1 MVWGDDYH
9 PIDYSKLLETHIE
22 QQSPLTMTVTTEHSQ
37 MNLQFEHQKL
47 VAYNKQNSEGKNLN
61 GYEAGTSIIEKSTV
75 LRHGKD
81 GTWSWEETAYTALS
95 GQAVVHLDSTQ
106 FWDMGTPE
114 GLELLENFLNESAS

>member
-1 MVWGDDYH
+1 MLRKK
-9 PIDYSKLLETHIE
+9 SK
-22 QQSPLTMTVTTEHSQ
+22 
-37 MNLQFEHQKL
+37 QKRPG
-47 VAYNKQNSEGKNLN
+47 AYNKQNNDDKNLN

-75 LRHGKD
+75 LQHGKD
-81 GTWSWEETAYTALS
+81 GTWSWEETAYSALS

>member
-1 MVWGDDYH
+1 MRALH
-9 PIDYSKLLETHIE
+9 SKAYVRE
-22 QQSPLTMTVTTEHSQ
+22 QH
-37 MNLQFEHQKL
+37 
-47 VAYNKQNSEGKNLN
+47 AYNKQNSEDKNLN